1 MPLEAIAKRILEEAR
16 KKRDSLLGE
25 AEQEKARIIGE
36 AKEKEKKI
44 QEEAEKQASEIA
56 DEIEKEYLAELEVE
70 KHNAVLIAHER
81 VAEKEFSKVRREM
94 LNEITKNYKKILD
107 SALNR
112 LKEEGVDAKIV
123 AEKSFAPILKKL
135 GYTFE
140 QCSKGVFVL
149 SSDGK
154 ISIDISPEKLV
165 ENEKEHAKSMIIN
178 ELFKVGIE
186 KKASKKVEKANKK
199 KVKKKANRK
208 EKSRVGRGRK

>member
-16 KKRDSLLGE
+16 KKRDSLLSE

-36 AKEKEKKI
+36 ANEKAKKI
-44 QEEAEKQASEIA
+44 QEEAKKQASEIV

-70 KHNAVLIAHER
+70 RHNAILTAHES
-81 VAEKEFSKVRREM
+81 VAEKEFKKVSKEM
-94 LNEITKNYKKILD
+94 LSEITKNYKKILD
-107 SALNR
+107 SALTR

-123 AEKSFAPILKKL
+123 AEKSFAPILRKL

-140 QCSKGVFVL
+140 LCSKGVFAL

-154 ISIDISPEKLV
+154 ISIDISPEKLI
-165 ENEKEHAKSMIIN
+165 ENEEEHAKSMIIN

-199 KVKKKANRK
+199 KVNRK
-208 EKSRVGRGRK
+208 EKSKRRGRK

>member
-36 AKEKEKKI
+36 ANEKAKKI
-44 QEEAEKQASEIA
+44 QEEAKKQASEVV

-70 KHNAVLIAHER
+70 RHNAVLTAHER
-81 VAEKEFSKVRREM
+81 VAEKEFSKVSREM

-140 QCSKGVFVL
+140 LCSKGVFVL

-199 KVKKKANRK
+199 KVNRK
-208 EKSRVGRGRK
+208 EKSKRRGRK

>member
-36 AKEKEKKI
+36 ANEKAKKI
-44 QEEAEKQASEIA
+44 QEEAKRQASEIV

-70 KHNAVLIAHER
+70 RHNAILTAHES
-81 VAEKEFSKVRREM
+81 VAEKEFKKVSREM
-94 LNEITKNYKKILD
+94 LSEITKNYKKILD

-140 QCSKGVFVL
+140 LCSSGVFAL

-154 ISIDISPEKLV
+154 ISIDISPEKLI

-178 ELFKVGIE
+178 ELFKIGIE
-186 KKASKKVEKANKK
+186 KKERASKEKLEKSNKK
-199 KVKKKANRK
+199 KFSRK
-208 EKSRVGRGRK
+208 EKRRVRRGRK

>member
-16 KKRDSLLGE
+16 KKRDSLRGE

-36 AKEKEKKI
+36 ANEKAKRM
-44 QEEAEKQASEIA
+44 QEDAKKQASEIV
-56 DEIEKEYLAELEVE
+56 DEIKKEYLAELEVE
-70 KHNAVLIAHER
+70 RHNAILTAHES
-81 VAEKEFSKVRREM
+81 VAEKEFKKVSKEM
-94 LNEITKNYKKILD
+94 LSEITKNYKKILD
-107 SALNR
+107 SALTR

-140 QCSKGVFVL
+140 LCSNGVFAL

-154 ISIDISPEKLV
+154 ISIDISPEKLI

-178 ELFKVGIE
+178 ELFKVGTE

-199 KVKKKANRK
+199 KVNRK
-208 EKSRVGRGRK
+208 EKSKRRGRK

>member
-36 AKEKEKKI
+36 AKEKEKKM
-44 QEEAEKQASEIA
+44 QEDAKKQASEIA

-70 KHNAVLIAHER
+70 RHNAVLTAHER
-81 VAEKEFSKVRREM
+81 VAEKEFNKVRREM

-112 LKEEGVDAKIV
+112 LKEEGVDVKIV

-140 QCSKGVFVL
+140 QCNKGVFAL

-154 ISIDISPEKLV
+154 ISIEISPEKLV

-178 ELFKVGIE
+178 ELFKIGIE
-186 KKASKKVEKANKK
+186 KKERSSKKKMEKSNKK
-199 KVKKKANRK
+199 ASRK
-208 EKSRVGRGRK
+208 EKRRGRK